1 MFLSDLYALR
11 EKLRYILRDIPV
23 NAPFKTELE
32 DLMSDI
38 TELILLVKKEERY
51 GQSNTAQEGL
61 LEGLE
66 EEGK

>member
-38 TELILLVKKEERY
+38 TELILSVKKEERH